1 MSADARRNAPSPDM
15 PANPKLHTPES
26 FREVRRGLPEIYRL
40 VFTNGCFDILHPGH
54 VDLLQRARALG
65 HGLIL
70 GLNSDASVR
79 RLGKGPERPLN
90 SEAERAFVLA
100 GLACVDFIVI
110 FDEDTPLELVR
121 AVRPQVLV
129 KGGDWPVEKIVGREI
144 VQADGGEVV
153 SLPLLPG
160 YSTSGLVERIRKL

>member
-1 MSADARRNAPSPDM
+1 MSMEPRANMPD
-15 PANPKLHTPES
+15 NPKLFGLEDFLRRRAALGPE
-26 FREVRRGLPEIYRL
+26 FRL

-65 HGLIL
+65 HGLLL

-90 SEAERAFVLA
+90 SQEERAFVLA
-100 GLACVDFIVI
+100 GLSCVDFIVI
-110 FDEDTPLELVR
+110 FDEDTPAELVA

-129 KGGDWPVEKIVGREI
+129 KGGDWPVDKIAGRET
-144 VQADGGEVV
+144 VQADGGQVL

-160 YSTSGLVERIRKL
+160 YSTTGLVERIRSERRD